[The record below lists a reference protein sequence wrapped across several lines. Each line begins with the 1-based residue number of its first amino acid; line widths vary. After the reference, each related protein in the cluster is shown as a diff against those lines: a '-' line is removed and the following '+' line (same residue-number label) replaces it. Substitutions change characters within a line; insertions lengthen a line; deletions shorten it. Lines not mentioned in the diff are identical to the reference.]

1 MKYALSK
8 SALTDTILIRIARYR
23 AGLCEHDNA
32 KQSVTFRL
40 CGACKFA
47 DMVVNIRCSRDMTD
61 RISEFVEYIEETGA
75 ASNTRDAYE
84 RDIKLLIRQLELD
97 GVRELQDISSAELMQ
112 YIDELQAKGRSAATI
127 SRTVASI
134 RRFFTFTHGRGYTF
148 SDPSEL
154 LTTPKVIKKTPTI
167 LSEKEVKRIIASVD
181 TDTPKGLRDKAM
193 LELIMSTGISV
204 SEIIELKRADV
215 DLKSQTINV
224 GNKRRINIS
233 KKTTDSLRAYT
244 EVRDKLLNGHEDSE
258 VFFLSYAGRKM
269 SRQGLWKI
277 IRACGANAGI
287 DNITPQ
293 MLRHSFAVSALR
305 HGKDAVS
312 IQRMLGHTTKVGV
325 TEYQNLAAAES

>member
-1 MKYALSK
+1 
-8 SALTDTILIRIARYR
+8 
-23 AGLCEHDNA
+23 
-32 KQSVTFRL
+32 
-40 CGACKFA
+40 
-47 DMVVNIRCSRDMTD
+47 
-61 RISEFVEYIEETGA
+61 
-75 ASNTRDAYE
+75 
-84 RDIKLLIRQLELD
+84 
-97 GVRELQDISSAELMQ
+97 
-112 YIDELQAKGRSAATI
+112 
-127 SRTVASI
+127 
-134 RRFFTFTHGRGYTF
+134 
-148 SDPSEL
+148 
-154 LTTPKVIKKTPTI
+154 
-167 LSEKEVKRIIASVD
+167 
-181 TDTPKGLRDKAM
+181 
-193 LELIMSTGISV
+193 MSTGISV